1 MKKQFLFFAASL
13 MLLSCSGGLEVKE
26 IEFHPESEIKDAS
39 AIKVVN
45 ISAPSLMETGALSGK
60 ITCSAEIEIVND
72 LGEVNFAIFKLAL
85 LDKNGAEIITLQP
98 ATESKYDKGYELA
111 ELFKTPGKKSLAFE
125 SEEGLSPMNINKY
138 IDQTEAVQIKGMY
151 LKSNKK
157 EEDLSKQIKE
167 LSSQINNLLKDNKL
181 DEAADLLTNSGFMEE
196 SLSKSQIQEK
206 YDPIYFK
213 VIKGYVNSGNIDA
226 AEELAVSLKS
236 MTDFYWT
243 DCSSYK
249 YLKSEYEKIGRDFS
263 LLSRY

>member
-1 MKKQFLFFAASL
+1 
-13 MLLSCSGGLEVKE
+13 MLLSCNRGLEVKE
-26 IEFHPESEIKDAS
+26 IEFNPDSDIKDAS

-45 ISAPSLMETGALSGK
+45 ISAPSLMETGAISGK

-72 LGEVNFAIFKLAL
+72 LSEVNYATFELAL
-85 LDKNGAEIITLQP
+85 LDKNGAVIITLQP
-98 ATESKYDKGYELA
+98 ASGSKYGKGYELA
-111 ELFKTPGKKSLAFE
+111 ELFKTPGKKSIAFE
-125 SEEGLSPMNINKY
+125 SAEGLSPTNIKKY
-138 IDQTEAVQIKGMY
+138 IDQTEAVQIKKMY
-151 LKSNKK
+151 LGTNKK
-157 EEDLSKQIKE
+157 EEDLLKQIKE

-213 VIKGYVNSGNIDA
+213 VIKAYINNGEIDA

-236 MTDFYWT
+236 VTDYRWT
-243 DCSSYK
+243 DCSCYK